1 MKKLFLS
8 SFGLPIFL
16 SIFISIF
23 YIPFASVSDA
33 NISFTNN
40 SIFSNY
46 AWPTRGYTNI
56 TSKFGYRKAPANG
69 ASTYHGGID
78 IGAPEGANICSI
90 ADGTVS
96 FARLVWSKWIY
107 CHYFTRKWNFK
118 HLWPCIR
125 NFYRIYRSK
134 SLKRANN
141 CSCWS
146 KICIKGINL
155 QR

>member
-40 SIFSNY
+40 SIFSTY

-69 ASTYHGGID
+69 AATYHGGID
-78 IGAPEGANICSI
+78 IGAPEGANIASI

-107 CHYFTRKWNFK
+107 RNYF
-118 HLWPCIR
+118 
-125 NFYRIYRSK
+125 
-134 SLKRANN
+134 A
-141 CSCWS
+141 
-146 KICIKGINL
+146 
-155 QR
+155 